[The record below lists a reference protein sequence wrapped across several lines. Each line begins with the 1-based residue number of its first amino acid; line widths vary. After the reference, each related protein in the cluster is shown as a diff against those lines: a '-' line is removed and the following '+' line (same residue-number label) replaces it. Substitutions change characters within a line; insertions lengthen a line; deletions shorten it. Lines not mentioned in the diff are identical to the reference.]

1 MEKTITQCGA
11 DIPASLRAA
20 VRPTLVCTISRS
32 TSTATQLFGLQRN
45 EVSPQTHTLDSAR
58 STRLAAT
65 WGRTVDGTLVC
76 RWVSR
81 VEAQISWAE
90 QE

>member
-1 MEKTITQCGA
+1 MEKMISQCGA

-20 VRPTLVCTISRS
+20 VRPTPVCTISRS
-32 TSTATQLFGLQRN
+32 TSTATELFGLPRKA
-45 EVSPQTHTLDSAR
+45 VSPQTHTVDSAR

-76 RWVSR
+76 RWVSS
-81 VEAQISWAE
+81 VETQLS
-90 QE
+90 

>member
-1 MEKTITQCGA
+1 MEKMITQCSA
-11 DIPASLRAA
+11 DIPASWRAA

-32 TSTATQLFGLQRN
+32 TSTATELFGLQRD
-45 EVSPQTHTLDSAR
+45 VASPETHTVDSAR

-76 RWVSR
+76 RWVSS
-81 VEAQISWAE
+81 VETQLSCAE